1 MGVSWGY
8 CDGVN
13 DLLEGDIYF
22 HINHTFK
29 LQLVLCSLGKQVVTA
44 ADWGQ
49 DRNSIPNVGTL
60 VIKAMLK
67 WLSDRCK
74 DC

>member
-29 LQLVLCSLGKQVVTA
+29 LQLVLCSLGKQMVTQLIGA
-44 ADWGQ
+44 RTEIAFSMGEH
-49 DRNSIPNVGTL
+49 
-60 VIKAMLK
+60 
-67 WLSDRCK
+67 
-74 DC
+74 